1 MKMAG
6 SLDGSDAEEWNA
18 MCAVLQASPFPLPL
32 GSFVE
37 QVELEML
44 WNASVRFVDL
54 QAAVEIAKERRSS
67 IFDDWGFIRTVAFNR
82 AARSRVADLTLG
94 RAPYPLLLTS
104 AVTKPWKESE

>member
-1 MKMAG
+1 MRMAG

-18 MCAVLQASPFPLPL
+18 MCALLQTSPFPLPL

-37 QVELEML
+37 NVELEML
-44 WNASVRFVDL
+44 WNAGVRFVDFH
-54 QAAVEIAKERRSS
+54 AAIELAKERKGS
-67 IFDDWGFIRTVAFNR
+67 IFDAWGFIRTVAFNR

-94 RAPYPLLLTS
+94 RAPYPFLLAS